1 MEPIAPVGDSG
12 PRRPI
17 ATAWSVGVALFGA
30 VLIALIAENVA
41 FGIGWFVWMM
51 ATDIGNRRQ
60 VFGRRTDRFW
70 ILTTSVV
77 AVAVTAIW
85 KLAS

>member
-1 MEPIAPVGDSG
+1 MEPTSPTGDSG
-12 PRRPI
+12 RRRPL
-17 ATAWSVGVALFGA
+17 ARAWSVGVALFGA
-30 VLIALIAENVA
+30 VLMALITENVA

-60 VFGRRTDRFW
+60 VFGRRTERLW
-70 ILTTSVV
+70 ILTTATVY
-77 AVAVTAIW
+77 VAVTAIW